1 MKGDEMR
8 NGGHAFPCYTGN
20 DTAET
25 GMTLRDYFAGQA
37 LVGLILRGLS
47 VQDMPAN
54 KKEYAEISYKFA
66 DAMLAE
72 REKNETVTNS

>member
-1 MKGDEMR
+1 MR

-20 DTAET
+20 GTAEL

-37 LVGLILRGLS
+37 LAGFS
-47 VQDMPAN
+47 VCHADNACIVIAKQA
-54 KKEYAEISYKFA
+54 YKLA